1 MFEYRKKLKYY
12 IIEKKEGKEV
22 FMKKEERLEEITK
35 LINKRGTIRVTEV
48 VERLKVSDMTVR
60 RDLTELEGLGVLT
73 TYSRWG

>member
-1 MFEYRKKLKYY
+1 MFVLCLN
-12 IIEKKEGKEV
+12 IEKNLKILYNRRKEGKEV

-60 RDLTELEGLGVLT
+60 RDLTELEGLGV
-73 TYSRWG
+73 